1 MPPRH
6 RKGIADAVNPPEP
19 DDSSKQIAE
28 KDLLHRAAS
37 QASARRHLGGLVTS
51 GQLCPDLPAGYVI
64 TGLLYRPRAGS
75 AVSEIFQWFPAFR
88 WRGWPQRSST
98 LLPAVRQPT

>member
-28 KDLLHRAAS
+28 KDLVGAEN
-37 QASARRHLGGLVTS
+37 
-51 GQLCPDLPAGYVI
+51 LCHHAIFMNHAPG
-64 TGLLYRPRAGS
+64 
-75 AVSEIFQWFPAFR
+75 AVMPLDPEM
-88 WRGWPQRSST
+88 
-98 LLPAVRQPT
+98 V